1 MRYIVAYD
9 ITETKRRTRLR
20 KNLLRFGNAVQFS
33 VFECDLVPRQLE
45 RMKKTIA
52 AIIDRHQD
60 NVRIYPMCEK
70 CADFVDVF
78 GGNPLEKNEIFYVI

>member
-1 MRYIVAYD
+1 MRYIVSYD

-33 VFECDLVPRQLE
+33 VFECDLVPRELE

-52 AIIDRHQD
+52 AIIDRRED
-60 NVRIYPMCEK
+60 NVRIYPMCGK
-70 CADFVDVF
+70 CANFAEIF
-78 GGNPLEKNEIFYVI
+78 GGKPLEKNEIFYVI